1 MFMRTVVIGRNE
13 SADKLSLGSF
23 LELFLDEEGPSSR

>member
-1 MFMRTVVIGRNE
+1 MRPVVIGRNE

-23 LELFLDEEGPSSR
+23 FPTFLDEEGPK